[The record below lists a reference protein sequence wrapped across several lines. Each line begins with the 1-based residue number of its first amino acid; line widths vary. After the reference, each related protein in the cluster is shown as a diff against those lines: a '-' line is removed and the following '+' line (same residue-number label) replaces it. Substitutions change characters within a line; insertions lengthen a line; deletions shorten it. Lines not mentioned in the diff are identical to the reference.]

1 MIFPQL
7 DPLFR
12 QAIEEDFGQGDLT
25 TEAILAD
32 GEAVGLEAKQTQA
45 RVLAKEE
52 FVLAGWPVFVRIF
65 ELIGDIE
72 AECFFKDGAVV
83 QPGEL
88 GHLSARPLILLS
100 GERVALNFLQ
110 RMSGIATKTRDFVN
124 LVAHTGAKILD
135 TRKTT
140 PLWRKLEKYAVRL
153 GGGYNH
159 RFGLNDG
166 MLIKENH
173 IQISGGIEKAIE
185 ACRSRGSH
193 LHKVEVEVSDL
204 NQLERAIGAG
214 TDAVLLD
221 NMTPEQILEAVK
233 ITNGRCLLEVSG
245 GVNEDNIVQYAETK
259 VDFIS
264 LGVLT
269 HSYRSVDIS
278 LLL

>member
-25 TEAILAD
+25 TESILAD
-32 GEAVGLEAKQTQA
+32 GKTVGVGAKRTQA

-72 AECFFKDGAVV
+72 VECYFEDGVV
-83 QPGEL
+83 VEPGDL
-88 GHLSARPLILLS
+88 GHLSARPLVLLS

-110 RMSGIATKTRDFVN
+110 RMSGIATKTRSFVN

-140 PLWRKLEKYAVRL
+140 PLWRKLEKYAVRI

-166 MLIKENH
+166 ILIKENH

-193 LHKVEVEVSDL
+193 LQKVEVEVSDL
-204 NQLERAIGAG
+204 KQLECAIGAG

-233 ITNGRCLLEVSG
+233 ITNRRCLLEVSG
-245 GVNEDNIVQYAETK
+245 GVNEDNVVQYAETE